1 MIRRGLSI
9 LLTLALVLALAL
21 SAGAAGTP
29 TVRVETPET
38 VKAGQTF
45 EVRVVI
51 ENNPGLSAIQFT
63 VSYDQKSL
71 RCDECNTGSI
81 LSGTLSATNASGE
94 DGAVLAA
101 ASVSPVKADG
111 ALGVLKFTALA
122 DGKPSFRLTDTV
134 FAGSDAKEVD
144 VTVASGSTS
153 QQPDKSGETGDKTFT
168 DTDGSFA
175 EDAIEEAADL
185 GLILGYEG
193 KYRPADAMTRGE
205 CVTILYRAM
214 GSPKVETPATFT
226 DLTHNYYRDAIA
238 WAEQNGVVNGVGN
251 GKFNPGGSVTR
262 AQLATILYRMAG
274 SESGTEQML
283 TGMNAAISIELE
295 TREGVLSVPAAAIC
309 EDAGGIYLCTGYNAK
324 SDALTGPVYITIGI
338 SDGENVEVTSGLD
351 AGDSY
356 CYRSAEELKYSFI
369 R

>member
-29 TVRVETPET
+29 TVRIETPET
-38 VKAGQTF
+38 VKAGESF
-45 EVRVVI
+45 EVRIVI

-111 ALGVLKFTALA
+111 ALGVLKFTAIS

-144 VTVASGSTS
+144 VTVTAGGTT

-214 GSPKVETPATFT
+214 GSPKVEKAATFT
-226 DLTHNYYRDAIA
+226 DLTHQYYRDAIA

-262 AQLATILYRMAG
+262 AAARSGRQQGQEVRSKTAG
-274 SESGTEQML
+274 VRL
-283 TGMNAAISIELE
+283 
-295 TREGVLSVPAAAIC
+295 GVR
-309 EDAGGIYLCTGYNAK
+309 GF
-324 SDALTGPVYITIGI
+324 
-338 SDGENVEVTSGLD
+338 LD
-351 AGDSY
+351 VLLRQNRCRRGQ
-356 CYRSAEELKYSFI
+356 
-369 R
+369 

>member
-29 TVRVETPET
+29 TVRIETPEN
-38 VKAGQTF
+38 VKAGESF
-45 EVRVVI
+45 EVRIVI

-111 ALGVLKFTALA
+111 ALGVLKFTALS

-168 DTDGSFA
+168 DTAGSFA

-214 GSPKVETPATFT
+214 GSPKVEKAATFT
-226 DLTHNYYRDAIA
+226 DLTHQYYRDAIA

-274 SESGTEQML
+274 SEQASDARGSRTLARAPPAQLTVKMPSSSESMFRSRRAVSGETSRP
-283 TGMNAAISIELE
+283 AAPSMP
-295 TREGVLSVPAAAIC
+295 TSSSTVKTASMRGWRSVLSSIAASAIAMAMPSSPPSVVPRA
-309 EDAGGIYLCTGYNAK
+309 
-324 SDALTGPVYITIGI
+324 
-338 SDGENVEVTSGLD
+338 
-351 AGDSY
+351 
-356 CYRSAEELKYSFI
+356 
-369 R
+369 

>member
-1 MIRRGLSI
+1 M
-9 LLTLALVLALAL
+9 
-21 SAGAAGTP
+21 
-29 TVRVETPET
+29 
-38 VKAGQTF
+38 K
-45 EVRVVI
+45 
-51 ENNPGLSAIQFT
+51 
-63 VSYDQKSL
+63 
-71 RCDECNTGSI
+71 
-81 LSGTLSATNASGE
+81 GTLSATNASGE

-111 ALGVLKFTALA
+111 ALGVLKFTALS
-122 DGKPSFRLTDTV
+122 DGTPSFRLTDTV

-153 QQPDKSGETGDKTFT
+153 QPDKSGETGDKTFT

-214 GSPKVETPATFT
+214 GSPKVEKAATFT

-274 SESGTEQML
+274 SPSVSGSSDFTDVVAGKWFAKAVAWAAANGIVNGYGDSLFGPNDPVTREQL
-283 TGMNAAISIELE
+283 AAILYRYAVYGGMTAVTLE
-295 TREGVLSVPAAAIC
+295 ENLGSFADTAQLSAYAIQAMNWAVGQGLINGSGSNLVPKAQATRAQVAAI
-309 EDAGGIYLCTGYNAK
+309 IHRYL
-324 SDALTGPVYITIGI
+324 
-338 SDGENVEVTSGLD
+338 E
-351 AGDSY
+351 
-356 CYRSAEELKYSFI
+356 R
-369 R
+369 

>member
-29 TVRVETPET
+29 TVRIETPET
-38 VKAGQTF
+38 VKAGESF

-101 ASVSPVKADG
+101 ASISPVKADG
-111 ALGVLKFTALA
+111 ALGVLKFTALS
-122 DGKPSFRLTDTV
+122 DGTPSFRLTDTV
-134 FAGSDAKEVD
+134 FAGSDAKELD

-153 QQPDKSGETGDKTFT
+153 QQPDKSGGTGDKTFT

-193 KYRPADAMTRGE
+193 KYRPDDAMTRGE

-226 DLTHNYYRDAIA
+226 DLTHQYYRDAIA

-262 AQLATILYRMAG
+262 AQLATILYRLSG
-274 SESGTEQML
+274 SESGMEQML
-283 TGMNAAISIELE
+283 TGIYDRTFTDAADVPSYARAAVYWAVYQEIWCGTDSLAARTTLAPKAPATRAQIAVMITRYLE
-295 TREGVLSVPAAAIC
+295 KFPTQ
-309 EDAGGIYLCTGYNAK
+309 
-324 SDALTGPVYITIGI
+324 
-338 SDGENVEVTSGLD
+338 
-351 AGDSY
+351 
-356 CYRSAEELKYSFI
+356 
-369 R
+369 

>member
-29 TVRVETPET
+29 IVRIETPEN
-38 VKAGQTF
+38 VKAGESF

-71 RCDECNTGSI
+71 RCDKCSTGSI

-101 ASVSPVKADG
+101 ASISPVKADG
-111 ALGVLKFTALA
+111 ALGVLKFTALS

-193 KYRPADAMTRGE
+193 KYRPDDAMTRGGLLGGLSGDLVRHGQSRRRNNPCSE
-205 CVTILYRAM
+205 
-214 GSPKVETPATFT
+214 GSGHPRP
-226 DLTHNYYRDAIA
+226 DRRDDHA
-238 WAEQNGVVNGVGN
+238 
-251 GKFNPGGSVTR
+251 
-262 AQLATILYRMAG
+262 
-274 SESGTEQML
+274 
-283 TGMNAAISIELE
+283 
-295 TREGVLSVPAAAIC
+295 LSRKIPH
-309 EDAGGIYLCTGYNAK
+309 GIK
-324 SDALTGPVYITIGI
+324 
-338 SDGENVEVTSGLD
+338 
-351 AGDSY
+351 
-356 CYRSAEELKYSFI
+356 
-369 R
+369 